1 MKNHDES
8 TAGRAGGWVRLSGA
22 RALGGQ
28 AYCAPYG
35 KAVAQVKTFTAQE
48 EAEIRTLYR
57 EAKRPVTQIG
67 ICAQLYACTKTDIR
81 RVLRL
86 SLVPDKPRRTVV
98 QWTRGMEARLI
109 ELADG
114 SYTMDEIADEM
125 RVTSAAIKARTQRLR
140 AHGYTLLFL
149 RSRREGEP

>member
-1 MKNHDES
+1 M
-8 TAGRAGGWVRLSGA
+8 
-22 RALGGQ
+22 
-28 AYCAPYG
+28 
-35 KAVAQVKTFTAQE
+35 KTFTAQE

-81 RVLRL
+81 RVLGVL
-86 SLVPDKPRRTVV
+86 IAEADVNAAEIFA
-98 QWTRGMEARLI
+98 RGMETRLI

-140 AHGYTLLFL
+140 TRGETLLFL
-149 RSRREGEP
+149 RSQREGES

>member
-1 MKNHDES
+1 M
-8 TAGRAGGWVRLSGA
+8 
-22 RALGGQ
+22 
-28 AYCAPYG
+28 
-35 KAVAQVKTFTAQE
+35 KTFTAQE

-98 QWTRGMEARLI
+98 QWTREMEARLI

-125 RVTSAAIKARTQRLR
+125 RVSAAAIKARTQRLR
-140 AHGYTLLFL
+140 ARGETLLFL
-149 RSRREGEP
+149 RSRREGDAAP